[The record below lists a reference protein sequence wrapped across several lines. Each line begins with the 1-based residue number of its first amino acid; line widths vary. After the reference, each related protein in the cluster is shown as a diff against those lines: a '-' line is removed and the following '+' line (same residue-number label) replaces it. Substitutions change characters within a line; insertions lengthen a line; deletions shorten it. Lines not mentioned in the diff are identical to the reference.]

1 MNWMLGILLVELVIK
16 REIGYEKRIPGKRVG
31 TLQVVGKMSSVRE
44 KPFGS

>member
-1 MNWMLGILLVELVIK
+1 MNWMLGILLVETVIE
-16 REIGYEKRIPGKRVG
+16 REYEKRIPGKRVG